1 MDTMLSLFR
10 VKIVI
15 SSLNNNIDAT
25 LYRFVYALK
34 KWVANQDSSIIDTIL
49 RIFNARVPAYST
61 IFLPLK
67 IYDMRKWVTLH
78 PPEKCDSS

>member
-1 MDTMLSLFR
+1 MDTMLSLLR

-67 IYDMRKWVTLH
+67 VYDMRK
-78 PPEKCDSS
+78 